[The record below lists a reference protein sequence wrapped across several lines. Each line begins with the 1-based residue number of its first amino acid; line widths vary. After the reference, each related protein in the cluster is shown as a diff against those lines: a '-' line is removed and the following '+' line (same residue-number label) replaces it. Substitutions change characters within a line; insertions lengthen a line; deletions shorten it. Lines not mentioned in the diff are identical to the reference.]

1 MQTSVDSGPFAGAR
15 GYVHLSAPKPNRVGR
30 LRAVGPVSLVTQ
42 DNLGPIAR
50 PRGGDDSFEC
60 LTYQLSMVL

>member
-1 MQTSVDSGPFAGAR
+1 MQTSVDPDLLAGAQGIR
-15 GYVHLSAPKPNRVGR
+15 AFISPKTQPGPSSSGG
-30 LRAVGPVSLVTQ
+30 GPVPLVTQ